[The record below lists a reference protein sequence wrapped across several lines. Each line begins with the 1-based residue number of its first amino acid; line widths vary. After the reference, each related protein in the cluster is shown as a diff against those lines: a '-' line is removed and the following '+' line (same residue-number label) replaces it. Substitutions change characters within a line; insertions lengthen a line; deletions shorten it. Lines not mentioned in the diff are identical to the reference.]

1 MVNNYNKDLPVQAGE
16 KLKIPEKE
24 ISVDEQISEIK
35 EINKLSPAEKEISVG
50 EKNIADELRREIEI
64 MEVDDNLKEEAKK
77 KALKIEFLGEQEK
90 IEHLVK
96 IAREKGVVFAVKTA
110 KETNDPY
117 LLDIL
122 HDILARE
129 GFYKNMTKPSDDDN
143 DDDNDDNK
151 N

>member
-1 MVNNYNKDLPVQAGE
+1 LLNNMVNNYNKDLPVQAGE

-96 IAREKGVVFAVKTA
+96 IAREKGVVFAIKIA
-110 KETNDPY
+110 RETKDPY

-122 HDILARE
+122 HDILAKE
-129 GFYKNMTKPSDDDN
+129 GYYKDFSK
-143 DDDNDDNK
+143 
-151 N
+151 